1 MSIGAIIE
9 ENQKREYTTL
19 QCIQPCAK
27 AREVL
32 LLIWIV
38 FGFLLTM
45 SYKSVLRSSMVHI
58 YYEKGT
64 DSVEDILKSDR
75 ELFVYG
81 NSSIRK
87 FLDGD
92 KRNKM
97 IELNKRSKFYQ
108 EENGKIPIW
117 VSDGQV

>member
-1 MSIGAIIE
+1 
-9 ENQKREYTTL
+9 
-19 QCIQPCAK
+19 
-27 AREVL
+27 
-32 LLIWIV
+32 
-38 FGFLLTM
+38 M